1 MDFNTFWRVS
11 RNRIF
16 DLLSVFDSHLK
27 FDDFRKLLSIFI
39 PNNMSTLTPV
49 SPAKNFVAGGIGG
62 MCLVVAGHPFDTI
75 KVRLQTMPSPVTS
88 FTPLY
93 TGAFD
98 CCRKTFFNEGLR
110 GFYKGMATPLMMVTP
125 NFALAFF
132 GYGLGKAAITKLFP
146 GELTPMKMFVAGGF
160 SGAMCTFLICPVERI
175 KCLLQIQ
182 ASSAPKAGQTLY
194 AGPIDCGRTLLKTG
208 GISSL
213 YRGLGATF
221 IRGIP
226 QAGLYF
232 MTYEILKKTFTPT
245 DGSGLTPIRTLT
257 AGGLT
262 GIINWV
268 FMLPADVI
276 KSRIQTAPEGT
287 YPRGFRD
294 AVKTLLKEDGP
305 KGFYKGIVPV
315 FI

>member
-1 MDFNTFWRVS
+1 
-11 RNRIF
+11 
-16 DLLSVFDSHLK
+16 
-27 FDDFRKLLSIFI
+27 
-39 PNNMSTLTPV
+39 MSGQTPI
-49 SPAKNFVAGGIGG
+49 SPAKNFLAGGFGG
-62 MCLVVAGHPFDTI
+62 MCLVIAGHPFDTI
-75 KVRLQTMPSPVTS
+75 KVRLQTMSAPTNGMA
-88 FTPLY
+88 PLY

-98 CCRKTFFNEGLR
+98 CARKTLVNEGLR
-110 GFYKGMATPLMMVTP
+110 GFYKGMGTPIMMVTP

-132 GYGLGKAAITKLFP
+132 GYGLGKTGISKLWP
-146 GELTPMKMFVAGGF
+146 GEMTPIKMFFAGGF
-160 SGAMCTFLICPVERI
+160 SGAMCTFLVCPVERI

-182 ASSAPKAGQTLY
+182 AGSAPLPGQTVY
-194 AGPIDCGRTLLKTG
+194 AGPIDCGRQLLKTG

-232 MTYEILKKTFTPT
+232 MTYDVLKKAFAPA
-245 DGSGLTPIRTLT
+245 DGTSLTPIRTLT

-287 YPRGFRD
+287 YPKGFRD
-294 AVKTLLKEDGP
+294 ALRALLREDGP
-305 KGFYKGIVPV
+305 KGLFRGIVPV
-315 FI
+315 FVRAFPANAACFMGFEVAMKFLNWTAPSL

>member
-1 MDFNTFWRVS
+1 
-11 RNRIF
+11 
-16 DLLSVFDSHLK
+16 
-27 FDDFRKLLSIFI
+27 
-39 PNNMSTLTPV
+39 
-49 SPAKNFVAGGIGG
+49 
-62 MCLVVAGHPFDTI
+62 MCLIVAGHPFDTI
-75 KVRLQTMPSPVTS
+75 KVRLQTMPAPTS
-88 FTPLY
+88 GMTPMY
-93 TGAFD
+93 AGAFD
-98 CCRKTFFNEGLR
+98 CARKTLVKEGVR
-110 GFYKGMATPLMMVTP
+110 GFYKGMGTPILMVTP

-132 GYGLGKAAITKLFP
+132 GYGVGKTGISKLWP
-146 GELTPMKMFVAGGF
+146 GEMTPIKMFLAGGF
-160 SGAMCTFLICPVERI
+160 SGAMCTFVVCPVERI

-182 ASSAPKAGQTLY
+182 AGKAPLPGETVY
-194 AGPIDCGRTLLKTG
+194 TGPIDCGRQLLKTG

-232 MTYEILKKTFTPT
+232 MTYDVLKKAFTPA
-245 DGSGLTPIRTLT
+245 DGSALTPFRTLT

-287 YPRGFRD
+287 YPKGVRD
-294 AVKTLLKEDGP
+294 ALRTLLREDGP
-305 KGFYKGIVPV
+305 KGLFRGIVPV
-315 FI
+315 FVRAFPANAACFMGFEVAMKFLNWTVPSL